1 MSDNS
6 DHERKFEPKIL
17 VKIVIVLFIPSE
29 LYFYVIR
36 WLYMY
41 FICLSHYVFRYL
53 ASPKK
58 DKKSPSTPKSSKMKN
73 SPQPAYRVVDPAAL
87 SSSKRPESKSSAEAR
102 SSLSSQSL
110 RDYVTWTPISQ
121 QSPRSGSKAMGRRSI
136 GRMIV
141 DSVLDEQ
148 PLFFD
153 SPATGD
159 NSAVAGISN
168 QTEDCAVQ

>member
-1 MSDNS
+1 
-6 DHERKFEPKIL
+6 
-17 VKIVIVLFIPSE
+17 
-29 LYFYVIR
+29 
-36 WLYMY
+36 
-41 FICLSHYVFRYL
+41 
-53 ASPKK
+53 
-58 DKKSPSTPKSSKMKN
+58 
-73 SPQPAYRVVDPAAL
+73 
-87 SSSKRPESKSSAEAR
+87 
-102 SSLSSQSL
+102 
-110 RDYVTWTPISQ
+110 
-121 QSPRSGSKAMGRRSI
+121 MGRRSI